1 MKYTLN
7 MKRYLGFLIILS
19 FLTGMS
25 CSNREIVQ
33 QQVIPGELPD
43 PSIVEVNGVFYATG
57 SSNDWGPVYP
67 VYKSTDMIH
76 WEFVNYVFNTPPA
89 WTTSSFWAP
98 ELFYHNGKLY
108 CYYTAKATDGVSCIG
123 VAVTDDPAKGFV
135 DKGILIRWGNEAIDA
150 FVYKEENTLYITW
163 KAYGLTPEKP
173 IQILG
178 SQLSPDGLSL
188 TGEAF
193 NILTAETNDWEK
205 GGMEGQCIVENNGFL
220 YMLYSGNACC
230 GGSCDYKVGV
240 ARAKTMKGPWEK
252 LAQNP
257 ILESNNVWKCLGH
270 GTAIK
275 TGGKWY
281 YLYHAYHTN
290 GFPYLGR
297 TCLLSEFSWDKQ
309 TGWPTFNKEIA
320 QKMDSAVVL
329 RNIQDDFDKEKLE
342 NWWHYDIPA
351 NKFTTAVGNGTLTLT
366 EISRSQ
372 NNNTGTALCVIPDG
386 AGFSMITKVSSV
398 NSALKGLVFY
408 ATSFNSVGLGIK
420 DDTLV
425 LWKVRDNQFIE
436 LNKLKLDSSN
446 PISLKGSIADAHLIE
461 FFYSAD
467 GNNWNK
473 ISNPQSADGKV
484 IGDNL
489 AWWSWGMKAGL
500 FVRTDMLTNQSSA
513 VFDKFELEYQ
523 R

>member
-1 MKYTLN
+1 MKHFGIFIIFFTLF
-7 MKRYLGFLIILS
+7 G
-19 FLTGMS
+19 
-25 CSNREIVQ
+25 CANREIIQ
-33 QQVIPGELPD
+33 QQVIPGEFPD
-43 PSIVEVNGVFYATG
+43 PSIIEVNDVFYATG

-67 VYKSTDMIH
+67 IYKSTDLVN
-76 WEFVNYVFNTPPA
+76 WEFMNYVFDTPPA

-98 ELFYHNGKLY
+98 ELFYHNGMFY
-108 CYYTAKATDGVSCIG
+108 CYYTARATDGVSCIG

-150 FVYKEENTLYITW
+150 FVYKENDSLYITW

-193 NILTAETNDWEK
+193 EILTAETSNWEK
-205 GGMEGQCIVENNGFL
+205 GGMEGQCIVENDGFL

-230 GGSCDYKVGV
+230 GSSCDYKVGV
-240 ARAKTMKGPWEK
+240 ARARTMKGPWEK
-252 LAQNP
+252 FSQNP
-257 ILESNNVWKCLGH
+257 LLKGNNVWKCPGH

-275 TGGKWY
+275 TGNKWY
-281 YLYHAYHTN
+281 YLYHAYHAK

-297 TCLLSEFSWDKQ
+297 TCLLSELSWDKQ
-309 TGWPTFNKEIA
+309 TGWPLFHPELATKTNGTL
-320 QKMDSAVVL
+320 SL
-329 RNIQDDFDKEKLE
+329 RNVKDDFETNKLE

-351 NKFTTAVGNGTLTLT
+351 SEFNATVEKGQLTLS
-366 EISRSQ
+366 EISHSQ

-386 AGFSMITKVSSV
+386 ADFSMTTKVASANSS
-398 NSALKGLVFY
+398 LKGLVFY
-408 ATSFNSVGLGIK
+408 ATSFNSIGLGIK

-425 LWKVRDNQFIE
+425 LWKVKDNQFIE
-436 LNKLKLDSSN
+436 LSKLKTGQTN
-446 PISLKGSIADAHLIE
+446 AVFLKGTIADAHIIE
-461 FFYSAD
+461 FFYSTD
-467 GNNWNK
+467 GNSWNK
-473 ISNPQSADGKV
+473 MPNPQTADGKV

-500 FVRTDMLTNQSSA
+500 FVRTDTLTSQNSA
-513 VFDKFELEYQ
+513 VFDEFELEYKP
-523 R
+523 